1 MILFKEAEEFPFG
14 DEDISS
20 QTTSSPSLK
29 PIRLTLSHMEK
40 KMTGGFWGDTDV
52 SPLSLVTTLWNS
64 FDVTIQNS
72 EFSRDDSI
80 TDEQGI
86 LDSLKS
92 ASAAK
97 NKILDNFKEI
107 VINYFSKILLENK
120 VRDIRDFL
128 AIIKNPS
135 NKILSTLKKQ
145 YTYLSISSNENSSF
159 NNSFPD
165 GKLVQLIINLLKT
178 DDNIRDNIL
187 KVDENEFT
195 KRFIHTLKSYNKKV
209 LETISQLKNKN
220 KDSDNTDLDN
230 IDPSKFSE
238 FYSALVSLV
247 SSYGFYY
254 SLEGTPAGEFL
265 DSVVETKIHYKP
277 MTGPDPTSEYGVNVY
292 FTVSFLMKIKEQVP
306 DLMSAEVALHL
317 FNRFSVVSSRSFFSK
332 GVDGKV
338 SELRGSSVDDYIN
351 TLTVTPYSL
360 HKVLPEV
367 KVSVGD
373 VNSRFSS
380 EGITKVLMPSILN
393 FYGVDSIISGI
404 SEVLTRPKQ
413 FLKKLLDVPYDVFL
427 DKKLQG
433 VIMQSCIKGFIEN
446 KETLNKINIKP
457 PETSDDFSKYYPLM
471 LQLIKNNISGNSS
484 STKLT
489 DEEAKNINDLTAI
502 ATCYSIISSVT
513 NIILAKM
520 LPSLNDP
527 YNFNEFVGE
536 LSGSNKQNFNITG
549 YLESFDKVQLN
560 LKKVL
565 KITSDEAIY
574 VPSNVNFDIYGK
586 SGLSDYLSYLTE
598 LSEKVKS
605 KISDARMKQL
615 VRDAKIDFTAIQ
627 NSLKGL
633 EDPEALEEFNSD
645 VSPLE
650 SPEGNELKSVLQAAD
665 STKVDADLVEK
676 VTTVVIY
683 VASNKSPEE
692 VGVKA
697 LQNLDSDSLAE
708 LVSQFILKAFG
719 ENLPKYRSS
728 IPVLEKLLAQ
738 VKTSRDGISTILI
751 TLILKLQ
758 EVANGKGKNRFNTI
772 ILAKPIYDL
781 FKDRLSE
788 DYAFACD
795 FRLIELCFAALGSK
809 PAINGLSFIENIYK
823 DLKLPTDDF
832 EEAVKTAKE
841 RLESIGQNI
850 NPYRLINRIY
860 TQVLFQSTNSRPNKS
875 EPGEP
880 QASNSPTL
888 SPDAIRESEE
898 YRRVGKSFVEY
909 ASKNTSPADGRFAD
923 DKFIRDFIAST
934 FPEQVQSPSDALTQF
949 FKDLKENIYMVKE
962 VKKMIAKK
970 QVDSKASKG

>member
-1 MILFKEAEEFPFG
+1 MDFYFD
-14 DEDISS
+14 DEDTNP
-20 QTTSSPSLK
+20 QAKPSLSVK
-29 PIRLTLSHMEK
+29 PIRLTLSHLEK
-40 KMTGGFWGDTDV
+40 KMTGGFWGDTEPT
-52 SPLSLVTTLWNS
+52 PLLLITTLWNS
-64 FDVTIQNS
+64 FDVTIKNS
-72 EFSRDDSI
+72 EFSREDAI
-80 TDEQGI
+80 TDERGI
-86 LDSLKS
+86 LDSFKS
-92 ASAAK
+92 ASVAK
-97 NKILDNFKEI
+97 NKVLDNFKEI
-107 VINYFSKILLENK
+107 VINYFSKILSENK

-128 AIIKNPS
+128 AIVKNPN

-165 GKLVQLIINLLKT
+165 EKLIQLVINLLKT

-254 SLEGTPAGEFL
+254 SLKDTPAGKFL
-265 DSVVETKIHYKP
+265 NSVVETKIHYKP
-277 MTGPDPTSEYGVNVY
+277 MTGSNPTSEYGVNVY
-292 FTVSFLMKIKEQVP
+292 FNVNFLITIKEQVP

-317 FNRFSVVSSRSFFSK
+317 FNQSSVVSSSSYFAK
-332 GVDGKV
+332 GIDGKV
-338 SELRGSSVDDYIN
+338 SELQGSSIDDYIN

-380 EGITKVLMPSILN
+380 EGITKILMPSILN

-404 SEVLTRPKQ
+404 SEVLLKPKQ
-413 FLKKLLDVPYDVFL
+413 MIKKLRDIPYSVFRDRSL
-427 DKKLQG
+427 HDIIAQAML
-433 VIMQSCIKGFIEN
+433 KGMRESR
-446 KETLNKINIKP
+446 ETL
-457 PETSDDFSKYYPLM
+457 
-471 LQLIKNNISGNSS
+471 
-484 STKLT
+484 TKLNLKVPAKDSEDKEYAPLAQQLARNRVISNLDLSKLT
-489 DEEAKNINDLTAI
+489 KEEVKNVEDLS
-502 ATCYSIISSVT
+502 SIIVCYYT
-513 NIILAKM
+513 LDIVRGTIVGKF
-520 LPSLNDP
+520 LPSLNIADD
-527 YNFNEFVGE
+527 FKEFVKE
-536 LSGSNKQNFNITG
+536 LNAFEKLSSGVSDYLASFEKIQN
-549 YLESFDKVQLN
+549 QLRG
-560 LKKVL
+560 LL
-565 KITSDEAIY
+565 KINSSNAVY

-586 SGLSDYLSYLTE
+586 SGLFTYSKYLQG

-605 KISDARMKQL
+605 KISDAMMKQL
-615 VRDAKIDFTAIQ
+615 VRDAKIDFAAIQ
-627 NSLKGL
+627 NSLKEL
-633 EDPEALEEFNSD
+633 KDPEALEEFNSD

-650 SPEGNELKSVLQAAD
+650 PDEDNKLQNVLQAAD
-665 STKVDADLVEK
+665 STKVDEDLVEK
-676 VTTVVIY
+676 VTNVVIY

-697 LQNLDSDSLAE
+697 LQNLNSDSLAE

-738 VKTSRDGISTILI
+738 VKTSMDGISTILI

-772 ILAKPIYDL
+772 FLATPIYDL

-788 DYAFACD
+788 ELAFACD
-795 FRLIELCFAALGSK
+795 FQLIEACFAALGSK

-832 EEAVKTAKE
+832 EEAVETAKE
-841 RLESIGQNI
+841 RLESIGRNI

-860 TQVLFQSTNSRPNKS
+860 KQVLFQSTNSRPNKS

-898 YRRVGKSFVEY
+898 YERVGNSFVEY
-909 ASKNTSPADGRFAD
+909 ASKNTSPADGNIVD

-949 FKDLKENIYMVKE
+949 FKDLKETSSFAKL
-962 VKKMIAKK
+962 VKKQVAKKQVAKK

>member
-1 MILFKEAEEFPFG
+1 MILFKEAEEFSFD
-14 DEDISS
+14 DEDTSLE
-20 QTTSSPSLK
+20 TSSPSIK
-29 PIRLTLSHMEK
+29 PIRLTLSHIEK

-277 MTGPDPTSEYGVNVY
+277 MTGSDPTSEYGVNVY

-317 FNRFSVVSSRSFFSK
+317 FNRSSVISSRSFFSK

-360 HKVLPEV
+360 HKVLP
-367 KVSVGD
+367 KVNVSMGE
-373 VNSRFSS
+373 VNSRFNS
-380 EGITKVLMPSILN
+380 EGITRILMPSILN
-393 FYGVDSIISGI
+393 FYGVDAIVSGI
-404 SEVLTRPKQ
+404 SEVLLKPKQ
-413 FLKKLLDVPYDVFL
+413 LLKKLLDVPYDIFS
-427 DKKLQG
+427 DKKLHK
-433 VIMQSCIKGFIEN
+433 VIMQACIKGFTEN
-446 KETLNKINIKP
+446 REILTKLGIKVP
-457 PETSDDFSKYYPLM
+457 TDGAKAGEYFPSM
-471 LQLIKNNISGNSS
+471 QQLIKNNISGNSS

-502 ATCYSIISSVT
+502 AACYTVISIIT
-513 NIILAKM
+513 DIIIVDT
-520 LPSLNDP
+520 LPSLNSPRD
-527 YNFNEFVGE
+527 FNEFVGA
-536 LSGSNKQNFNITG
+536 LSSPNRQNSNVTK
-549 YLESFDKVQLN
+549 YLESFDQAQSR
-560 LKKVL
+560 LKKLL
-565 KITSDEAIY
+565 KITSGRAVY
-574 VPSNVNFDIYGK
+574 TPSNVNFDIYGK
-586 SGLSDYLSYLTE
+586 SGLSNYFKYLTE
-598 LSEKVKS
+598 LSKKVNS
-605 KISDARMKQL
+605 KISDAMMKQL
-615 VRDAKIDFTAIQ
+615 VREAKIDFTAIQ

-665 STKVDADLVEK
+665 STKVDEDLIEK
-676 VTTVVIY
+676 VTNVVIY

-697 LQNLDSDSLAE
+697 LQNLNSDSLAE

-772 ILAKPIYDL
+772 FLAKPIYDL
-781 FKDRLSE
+781 FKDRLPE
-788 DYAFACD
+788 DVAFACD
-795 FRLIELCFAALGSK
+795 FQLIEICFAAK
-809 PAINGLSFIENIYK
+809 VTTAINGLSFIENIYK

-841 RLESIGQNI
+841 RLKSIGQNI
-850 NPYRLINRIY
+850 DPYRLINRIY
-860 TQVLFQSTNSRPNKS
+860 KQVLSQSTNSRPNKS

-898 YRRVGKSFVEY
+898 YRRVGMAFVEY
-909 ASKNTSPADGRFAD
+909 ASKNTSPADGNIVD

-949 FKDLKENIYMVKE
+949 FKDLKENIYMVKS

>member
-1 MILFKEAEEFPFG
+1 MDFYFD
-14 DEDISS
+14 DEDTNP
-20 QTTSSPSLK
+20 QAKPSFSVK
-29 PIRLTLSHMEK
+29 PIRLTLSHLEK
-40 KMTGGFWGDTDV
+40 KMTGGFWGDTEPT
-52 SPLSLVTTLWNS
+52 PLLLITTLWNS
-64 FDVTIQNS
+64 FDVTIKNS
-72 EFSRDDSI
+72 ESSREDAI
-80 TDEQGI
+80 TDERGI
-86 LDSLKS
+86 LDSFKS
-92 ASAAK
+92 ASVAK
-97 NKILDNFKEI
+97 NKVLDNFKEI

-165 GKLVQLIINLLKT
+165 EKLVQLIINLLKT

-220 KDSDNTDLDN
+220 KDSDN

-254 SLEGTPAGEFL
+254 SLKDTPAGKFL
-265 DSVVETKIHYKP
+265 NSVVETKIHYKP
-277 MTGPDPTSEYGVNVY
+277 MTGSNPTSEYGVNVY
-292 FTVSFLMKIKEQVP
+292 FNVNFLITIKEQVP

-317 FNRFSVVSSRSFFSK
+317 FNQSSVVSSSSYFAK
-332 GVDGKV
+332 GIDGKV
-338 SELRGSSVDDYIN
+338 SELQGSSIDDYIN

-380 EGITKVLMPSILN
+380 EGITKILMPSILN

-404 SEVLTRPKQ
+404 SEVLLKPKQ
-413 FLKKLLDVPYDVFL
+413 MIKKLRDIPYSVFRDRSL
-427 DKKLQG
+427 HDIIAQAML
-433 VIMQSCIKGFIEN
+433 KGMRESR
-446 KETLNKINIKP
+446 ETL
-457 PETSDDFSKYYPLM
+457 
-471 LQLIKNNISGNSS
+471 
-484 STKLT
+484 TKLNLKVPAKDSEDKEYAPLAQQLARNRVISNLDLSKLT
-489 DEEAKNINDLTAI
+489 KEEVKNVEDLS
-502 ATCYSIISSVT
+502 SIIVCYY
-513 NIILAKM
+513 ILDIVRGTIVGKF
-520 LPSLNDP
+520 LPSLNIADD
-527 YNFNEFVGE
+527 FKEFVKE
-536 LSGSNKQNFNITG
+536 LNVFEKLSSGVSDYLASFEKIQN
-549 YLESFDKVQLN
+549 QLRG
-560 LKKVL
+560 LL
-565 KITSDEAIY
+565 KINSSNAVY

-586 SGLSDYLSYLTE
+586 SGLFTYSKYLQG

-605 KISDARMKQL
+605 KISDAMMKQL
-615 VRDAKIDFTAIQ
+615 VRDAKIDFAAIQ
-627 NSLKGL
+627 NSLKEL
-633 EDPEALEEFNSD
+633 KDPEALEEFNSD

-650 SPEGNELKSVLQAAD
+650 PDEDNKLQNVLQAAD

-676 VTTVVIY
+676 VTNVVIY

-697 LQNLDSDSLAE
+697 LQNLSSDSLAE

-738 VKTSRDGISTILI
+738 VKTSRDGNSTILI

-772 ILAKPIYDL
+772 FLAKPIYDL

-788 DYAFACD
+788 DVAFACD
-795 FRLIELCFAALGSK
+795 FQLIEICFAAK
-809 PAINGLSFIENIYK
+809 VTTAINGLSFIENIYK

-832 EEAVKTAKE
+832 KEAVETAKE
-841 RLESIGQNI
+841 RLESISQNI
-850 NPYRLINRIY
+850 DPYRLINRIY
-860 TQVLFQSTNSRPNKS
+860 KQVLSQSTNSRPNKS
-875 EPGEP
+875 EPVEP

-898 YRRVGKSFVEY
+898 YERVGKSFVEY
-909 ASKNTSPADGRFAD
+909 ASKNTSPADGNIVD

-949 FKDLKENIYMVKE
+949 FKDLKETSSFAE
-962 VKKMIAKK
+962 LVKKEIAKK